1 MQSNVTHISSAASS
15 KLQNMRLPTLA
26 PSPPTEIFTGA
37 NFAEMR
43 PDSSEESFNVIISR
57 NKYDAL
63 TTPLKLMAKLILSF
77 HLKKYISRWSGFR
90 CLVQCFQHLISPSQK
105 QPTIRPSWCSSRT
118 SLKSGRG
125 YSPGRRLLQPTCTL
139 PVCLSHRASECKLRV
154 RCRCHGCEV
163 ENSESTDTR

>member
-15 KLQNMRLPTLA
+15 KLQNMRLPTLV
-26 PSPPTEIFTGA
+26 PSPPWEIFTGA

-43 PDSSEESFNVIISR
+43 PEESFNVIISR

-63 TTPLKLMAKLILSF
+63 TTPLKLMAKLILWF
-77 HLKKYISRWSGFR
+77 HLRKYISRWSGFQ
-90 CLVQCFQHLISPSQK
+90 CLVQCFQHLISLSQK
-105 QPTIRPSWCSSRT
+105 QPTIRLSWCSSRT

-139 PVCLSHRASECKLRV
+139 PVRLSHRASE
-154 RCRCHGCEV
+154 
-163 ENSESTDTR
+163 